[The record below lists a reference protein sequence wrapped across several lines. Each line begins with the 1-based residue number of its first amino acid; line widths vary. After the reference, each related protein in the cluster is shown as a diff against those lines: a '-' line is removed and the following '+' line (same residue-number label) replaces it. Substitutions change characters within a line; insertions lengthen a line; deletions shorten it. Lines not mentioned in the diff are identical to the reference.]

1 MIKGWGLRFKDVKTK
16 DWRLLV
22 KEVRVYM
29 V

>member
-1 MIKGWGLRFKDVKTK
+1 MIKCWGLRFKDVQIK
-16 DWRLLV
+16 DCRLLV